1 MKPSV
6 AAASHPDCSLC
17 DTKCGRKSSRTRHLK
32 KFHADYY
39 AANCS
44 QGESVH
50 SGFQEAR
57 RRINVA
63 ASQQKYYR
71 GNVKIRKEEEKSFL
85 KYSKAAMTTMM
96 ADKAAKYFDGLMKKY
111 FLNPSCLIPDLTTSQ
126 GKAALQRKYEQELE
140 DRQVQ
145 IRFLKTKVEIEL
157 PKVLASVNDNDLKL
171 KIRDLAEKY
180 EEK

>member
-1 MKPSV
+1 
-6 AAASHPDCSLC
+6 
-17 DTKCGRKSSRTRHLK
+17 
-32 KFHADYY
+32 
-39 AANCS
+39 
-44 QGESVH
+44 
-50 SGFQEAR
+50 
-57 RRINVA
+57 
-63 ASQQKYYR
+63 
-71 GNVKIRKEEEKSFL
+71 
-85 KYSKAAMTTMM
+85 MM